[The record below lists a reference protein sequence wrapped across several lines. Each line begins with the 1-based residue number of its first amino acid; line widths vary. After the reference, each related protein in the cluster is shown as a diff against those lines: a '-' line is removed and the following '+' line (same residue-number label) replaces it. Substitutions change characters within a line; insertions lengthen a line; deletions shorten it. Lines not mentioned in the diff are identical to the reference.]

1 MSGRSSLASWQTLA
15 SLAGEIKQQ
24 HLVDLFAND
33 AERFE
38 RFSTQIDGVFF
49 DYSKN
54 LITQDVKNALLTLA
68 NEVDLASWRDKM
80 FSGEKI
86 NFTENRAVLHTALR
100 KRSNE
105 AIYVDGEN
113 VVDAVNAELTKIKAF
128 TEKVRS
134 GEWLGYTG
142 KRITDVVSIGVGGS
156 NLGPQMATEAL
167 AAYADNTLNV
177 HYASNADGMQIAA
190 VLNKVNPDTTLFV
203 ISSKTFTTSE
213 TMANAKTAVAWLK
226 GAAGC
231 DSAVAKHFAAVST
244 NLEKTSEF
252 GINPDNVF
260 TMWDWVGGRFSMWS
274 AIGLPI
280 ALYLGFDMFVELLE
294 GAFEVDEHF
303 LKADFEDNI
312 PVLMAVLSVWNTSFL
327 DARAQ
332 AILPYDQSMHMLPA
346 YLQQAE
352 MESNGKSVTFDGTE
366 INYTSV
372 PLIWG
377 MTGINGQHAFYQYL
391 HQGTTIVPADFIGS
405 ITPVTDVNN
414 HHQILMANFFAQTE
428 AMMTGVTKEQVIADL
443 SSRGISQAQIDA
455 LVEHK
460 VHKGNRPTTS
470 ILLDK
475 IDAKHLG
482 RLIALYEH
490 KIFCQGIILE
500 ICSFDQWGVE
510 LGKGLANAI
519 QKELETDECFEHDS
533 STAGLIALYKNKRQ
547 KADKC
552 QG

>member
-1 MSGRSSLASWQTLA
+1 MSSRSSLASWQTLA
-15 SLAGEIKQQ
+15 GLASDIKQQ

-33 AERFE
+33 AQRFE

-54 LITQDVKNALLTLA
+54 LITQDVKNALLALA
-68 NEVDLASWRDKM
+68 NDVDLASWRDKM

-86 NFTENRAVLHTALR
+86 NITENRAVLHTALR
-100 KRSNE
+100 KRNNQ
-105 AIYVDGEN
+105 AVYVDGEN
-113 VVDAVNAELTKIKAF
+113 VVDAVNAELNKISAF

-134 GEWLGYTG
+134 GAWLGYTG

-167 AAYADNTLNV
+167 AAYADETLKV
-177 HYASNADGMQIAA
+177 HYASNADGMQIAN
-190 VLNKVNPDTTLFV
+190 VLSKVNAETTLFI

-226 GAAGC
+226 QAAGN
-231 DSAVAKHFAAVST
+231 DDAVAKHFAAVST

-280 ALYLGFDMFVELLE
+280 ALYLGFDAFIELLE
-294 GAFEVDEHF
+294 GAFDVDKHF
-303 LKADFEDNI
+303 VETNFENNI
-312 PVLMAVLSVWNTSFL
+312 PVLMALLSVWNTSFL

-352 MESNGKSVTFDGTE
+352 MESNGKSVTFDGKA
-366 INYTSV
+366 IDYMSV

-405 ITPVTDVNN
+405 IKPVREVNN
-414 HHQILMANFFAQTE
+414 HHEILMANFFAQTE
-428 AMMTGVTKEQVIADL
+428 AMMTGVSKAQVEKELASKGLSEARIAE
-443 SSRGISQAQIDA
+443 

-460 VHKGNRPTTS
+460 VHQGNRPTTS
-470 ILLDK
+470 ILLDT

-519 QKELETDECFEHDS
+519 QKELETDEQLTHDS
-533 STAGLIALYKNKRQ
+533 STAGLIALYKNKR
-547 KADKC
+547 KN
-552 QG
+552 